1 LNYSKIQI
9 IPTIFEKEFLEAERR
24 IKLIKDLTAW
34 MQIDVIDGKF
44 LSGKTF
50 ELELLTRIEG
60 IEKNLLDIHLM
71 VENPIKWINKCLF
84 CQASRVIGQVEA
96 IDDRDK
102 FVKMAKDTGLEVGLG
117 FDIDTEID
125 EKIPKETDVILL
137 MARKAGFG
145 NYKFDEGIFKKI
157 ERLIKIKKEMDLDF
171 LIGIDGGVDINHL
184 VKLKQARVDMIYS
197 GSNYFDLIKNDK
209 NS

>member
-1 LNYSKIQI
+1 MKMQI

-24 IKLIKDLTAW
+24 IKLIKDLTTW

-50 ELELLTRIEG
+50 ELELLTRVEG

-84 CQASRVIGQVEA
+84 CQASRIIGQVEA

-102 FVKMAKDTGLEVGLG
+102 FVKMAKDTGMEVGLG

-145 NYKFDEGIFKKI
+145 NYEFDEIVYKKI
-157 ERLIKIKKEMDLDF
+157 ERLIKIKEEMDLDF
-171 LIGIDGGVDINHL
+171 LIGVDGGVDINHL
-184 VKLKQARVDMIYS
+184 VKLEQAQVDMIYS
-197 GSNYFDLIKNDK
+197 GSNYLKIVDAIR
-209 NS
+209 

>member
-1 LNYSKIQI
+1 MQI

-24 IKLIKDLTAW
+24 IKLVKDLTTW

-50 ELELLTRIEG
+50 ELELLTRVEG

-84 CQASRVIGQVEA
+84 TQASRIIGSVEA
-96 IDDRDK
+96 IDDRDE
-102 FVKMAKDTGLEVGLG
+102 FVKMAKDTGMEVGLG

-145 NYKFDEGIFKKI
+145 NYKFDERVYKRI
-157 ERLIKIKKEMDLDF
+157 ERLVKIKKDMDLDF
-171 LIGIDGGVDINHL
+171 LIGVDGGIKPSVVDELRKAKVDI
-184 VKLKQARVDMIYS
+184 IYC
-197 GSNYFDLIKNDK
+197 GKYFMEIVNAI
-209 NS
+209 N

>member
-1 LNYSKIQI
+1 MQI

-24 IKLIKDLTAW
+24 IKLVKDLTTW

-50 ELELLTRIEG
+50 ELELLTRVEG

-84 CQASRVIGQVEA
+84 TQASRIIGSVEA
-96 IDDRDK
+96 IDDRDE
-102 FVKMAKDTGLEVGLG
+102 FVKMAKDTGMEVGLG

-145 NYKFDEGIFKKI
+145 NYTFNEGVFKKI
-157 ERLIKIKKEMDLDF
+157 ERLVKIREEMDLDF
-171 LIGIDGGVDINHL
+171 LIGVDGGINPSVVDELRKLKVDI
-184 VKLKQARVDMIYS
+184 IYC
-197 GSNYFDLIKNDK
+197 GKYFMEIVNA
-209 NS
+209 NN

>member
-1 LNYSKIQI
+1 MKMQI

-24 IKLIKDLTAW
+24 IKLVKDLTTW

-44 LSGKTF
+44 LPGKTF

-60 IEKNLLDIHLM
+60 IEKKLLDIHLM
-71 VENPIKWINKCLF
+71 VENPSKWINKCLF
-84 CQASRVIGQVEA
+84 AQASRIIGQVEA
-96 IDDRDK
+96 IDDRDE
-102 FVKMAKDTGLEVGLG
+102 FVKKAKDTGLEVGLG

-145 NYKFDEGIFKKI
+145 NYKFDERVYKRI
-157 ERLIKIKKEMDLDF
+157 ERLVKIKKDMDLDF
-171 LIGIDGGVDINHL
+171 LIGIDGGIKPSVVDELRKAKVDI
-184 VKLKQARVDMIYS
+184 IYC
-197 GSNYFDLIKNDK
+197 GKYFMEIVNAI
-209 NS
+209 N